1 MQPVFDWRT
10 VINVARRISVKTI
23 AVTAWFLILFII
35 SLLVSCQRQRVIDKK
50 PEAASPAGPD
60 IRVLLF
66 DNIRECTLTSGS
78 ELKLRDPVTGYEALM
93 PSRKEFKIRFLDGKV
108 LAGSRLFAD
117 TVEIAPLEDIPV
129 AFDGKYFR
137 GSFIISAARQ
147 DEGFSV
153 VSHVPMEWYLAGV
166 IGAEMPSYWEKEAL
180 KAQAVASRTYALF
193 ISRRFGPNRDYD
205 VKRTQANQV
214 YNGVEA
220 ENPRVWEAV
229 ESTSGRVLQFYDGG
243 RWEIFP
249 TYFHS
254 SSGGHTENSDKVF
267 GGDSYPTLQGVDSPY
282 CEKVTRSSLFNWKPV
297 EFSRSYVTR
306 RLFDRYP
313 SLQKLGSVKDIR
325 VRDKSDYDG
334 FSRMTMVRIIGE
346 NGKEDFLRGE
356 DLRLAVDPTGRKIKS
371 AACEVKLEGDMFR
384 FYNGHGFGHGV
395 GMSQY
400 GALGLARQG
409 ATAAQ
414 ILEHYYP
421 GSRIERL
428 Y

>member
-1 MQPVFDWRT
+1 M
-10 VINVARRISVKTI
+10 ARRISVKTI
-23 AVTAWFLILFII
+23 AVTAWFLTLFII
-35 SLLVSCQRQRVIDKK
+35 SLLVSCQRQRVTDKK
-50 PEAASPAGPD
+50 PEVASPAGPD

-78 ELKLRDPVTGYEALM
+78 EIKLRDPVTGYEALM
-93 PSRKEFKIRFLDGKV
+93 PSRKEIKVRFLDGKV
-108 LAGSRLFAD
+108 LAGSKLFAE
-117 TVEIAPLEDIPV
+117 TVEIIPVEDVPV
-129 AFDGKYFR
+129 AFDGRYFR
-137 GSFIISAARQ
+137 GSFKISAAGE
-147 DEGFSV
+147 DDGFEV
-153 VSHVPMEWYLAGV
+153 VNHVPMEWYLTGV

-180 KAQAVASRTYALF
+180 KAQAVASRTYGLF
-193 ISRRFGPNRDYD
+193 IRRRFGAGRTYD

-220 ENPRVWEAV
+220 ENPRVWDAV
-229 ESTSGRVLQFYDGG
+229 ESTSGQVLQYYDGD

-254 SSGGHTENSDKVF
+254 SSGGHTEDSKKVF
-267 GGDSYPTLQGVDSPY
+267 GGDSYPTLKGVDSPY
-282 CEKVTRSSLFNWKPV
+282 CEKVTKSSLFNWKPV

-306 RLFDRYP
+306 RLFERYP
-313 SLQKLGSVKDIR
+313 SLKKLESVKDIQ
-325 VRDKSDYDG
+325 VRDKSEYDG

-346 NGKEDFLRGE
+346 NGKEGFLRGE

-371 AACEVKLEGDMFR
+371 AACEVKLVGDMFR
-384 FYNGHGFGHGV
+384 FYNGYGFGHGV

-409 ATAAQ
+409 AAADQ